1 MDCKWTY
8 ILDTDTNI
16 INVTNF
22 DMAMALLNFAGKVTF
37 KGIVERNAFRA
48 F

>member
-22 DMAMALLNFAGKVTF
+22 DMALLNFAGKVTF
-37 KGIVERNAFRA
+37 KGIVERNTFRA